1 MIISHSL
8 FRQTLYNQ
16 QTMTSFIHLFQKPS
30 VTDKLKFFTN
40 LFEASEVNADIAL
53 ALLKVIHKELGNEQT
68 RDRTAYK
75 RYAETIE
82 ILRFH
87 ESEMLQQIVDAWKN
101 GRAQDPEWLLNG
113 TVK

>member
-1 MIISHSL
+1 
-8 FRQTLYNQ
+8 
-16 QTMTSFIHLFQKPS
+16 MTSFIHLFQKPS

-82 ILRFH
+82 TLRFH
-87 ESEMLQQIVDAWKN
+87 EAEMLQQIVDAWKN

>member
-1 MIISHSL
+1 
-8 FRQTLYNQ
+8 
-16 QTMTSFIHLFQKPS
+16 MTSFIHLFQKPS

-53 ALLKVIHKELGNEQT
+53 ALLKVIHKELGDEQT

-82 ILRFH
+82 TLRFH